1 MKDTDFFLKLNV
13 PNFSEMQKEVL
24 DYLKKYPNLII
35 ENDGEQHAHV
45 PLDQFPIVCSVF
57 APRTKTKIN
66 EISIGVVPPKH
77 STTIHI
83 DGLREDT
90 SHFYRNQIKKTVQ
103 DHPDRSY
110 DDIDWEEF
118 PFSNQFVLIIPISN
132 YEESINYWYNVT
144 NTTDNEITHY
154 YERKQFPYKWW
165 LNFYTDP
172 DTAIPIEKVI
182 IDRPTFI
189 RSDIYHNVTNNGTGN
204 RLALI
209 IRIFE
214 YRRYS
219 SLDQVFDYTGLI

>member
-24 DYLKKYPNLII
+24 DYLKKHPDLII
-35 ENDGEQHAHV
+35 EDNSEQHVHV

-57 APRTKTKIN
+57 AHRTKTKIN
-66 EISIGVVPPKH
+66 EISIGVVPPTH
-77 STTIHI
+77 STPIHI
-83 DGLREDT
+83 DGLREDPN
-90 SHFYRNQIKKTVQ
+90 HFYKNQIERTVR

-110 DDIDWEEF
+110 DDIDWKEF
-118 PFSNQFVLIIPISN
+118 PFSNQYVLIIPISN
-132 YEESINYWYNVT
+132 YKESVNYWYSVT
-144 NTTDNEITHY
+144 NTTDYEITHY

-172 DTAIPIEKVI
+172 STAIPIEKVI

-189 RSDIYHNVTNNGTGN
+189 RSDIYHNVTNNGTEN

-214 YRRYS
+214 YKRYS
-219 SLDQVFDYTGLI
+219 SLNQIFDYSGLV